1 MSTELVE
8 QLRKALLAGDAA
20 AVTDLQQKLA
30 ARGDEAI
37 ASLDSLLLDEPATVR
52 EGAADVLESIGSGAA
67 YDELV
72 EFALRHL
79 EDPSR
84 QTKLPGPGWQR
95 LRRIGKPILP
105 ALSQRY
111 DASLPFDTRLAM
123 IFIAQ
128 QIGDPAGR
136 PLIERALSESD
147 PSLMEAAGEALGSV
161 NGPGAYERLI
171 ELLNADEESQRIGA
185 IRGFERLGD
194 KAAVRP
200 LLEALPASDGAV
212 SLWSESAGEPVD
224 LRRLILDA
232 IDSLAGESF
241 RGDAN
246 KIREWLDRHSL

>member
-1 MSTELVE
+1 
-8 QLRKALLAGDAA
+8 
-20 AVTDLQQKLA
+20 
-30 ARGDEAI
+30 
-37 ASLDSLLLDEPATVR
+37 
-52 EGAADVLESIGSGAA
+52 
-67 YDELV
+67 
-72 EFALRHL
+72 
-79 EDPSR
+79 
-84 QTKLPGPGWQR
+84 
-95 LRRIGKPILP
+95 
-105 ALSQRY
+105 
-111 DASLPFDTRLAM
+111 LPFDTRLAM

-200 LLEALPASDGAV
+200 LLGALPASDGAV

-241 RGDAN
+241 
-246 KIREWLDRHSL
+246 

>member
-20 AVTDLQQKLA
+20 AVTDLHQKLA

-37 ASLDSLLLDEPATVR
+37 TALDSLLLDQSATVR
-52 EGAADVLESIGSGAA
+52 EGAADVLESIGAAAA
-67 YDELV
+67 YDKLV

-95 LRRIGKPILP
+95 LRRIGRPILP
-105 ALSQRY
+105 AMSQRY
-111 DASLPFDTRLAM
+111 DSSLPFDTRLAM

-136 PLIERALSESD
+136 PLIDRALSESD
-147 PSLMEAAGEALGSV
+147 PRLIEAAGEALGSV
-161 NGPGAYERLI
+161 NGPGAYERLL
-171 ELLNADEESQRIGA
+171 ELLNAGDQSQRVGA

-200 LLEALPASDGAV
+200 LLEALPASGQAV
-212 SLWSESAGEPVD
+212 SFGSESAGEQVD
-224 LRRLILDA
+224 LRDLILDA

-241 RGDAN
+241 HGDVN
-246 KIREWLDRHSL
+246 KIREWLERHSL